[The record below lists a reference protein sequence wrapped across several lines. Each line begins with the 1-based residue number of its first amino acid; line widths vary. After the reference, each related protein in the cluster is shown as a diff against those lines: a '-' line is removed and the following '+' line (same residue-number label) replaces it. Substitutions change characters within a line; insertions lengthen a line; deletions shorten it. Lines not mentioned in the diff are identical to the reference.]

1 MIDIINASYSDLVIF
16 YVIDFIG
23 SALVIISEIELLQ
36 LFLILVK
43 QFFWFNLLSISMPR
57 YLKRLRTRIWIIHI
71 INQQVTIEIAVSTVF
86 WIYCV
91 WTRIIRF
98 PENCLLEKKEKH
110 LKSIPPPFFG
120 YSVIYR
126 SVPSKKKKKKTNMAD
141 FCIFCIQID
150 SSIPG
155 TIIFQLLD

>member
-126 SVPSKKKKKKTNMAD
+126 SVPSKKKKKKPTWLTSVYFA
-141 FCIFCIQID
+141 FKLTGQ
-150 SSIPG
+150 SQG
-155 TIIFQLLD
+155 Q